1 MSARG
6 FLEDAHARALTPL
19 TRLLGWRNKHWRPLA
34 APSRGPPVLKTPP
47 HQTAESLE

>member
-19 TRLLGWRNKHWRPLA
+19 TRLLEWRNKHWRPLA
-34 APSRGPPVLKTPP
+34 APSRGV
-47 HQTAESLE
+47 ESGMVVYDVVSVSC